1 MPSQRQAKRAR
12 REAKLTRHEQ
22 AAATRQEAFARGQRH
37 GCLFC
42 RGSDGGFTSC
52 EHILPESLGN
62 DSWTLPAGVVC
73 DRCNNTRL
81 SKLDQAL
88 VNYPGLALMRAVRGV
103 RSKSGKLATAQFDN
117 ATVVRADEDVVTVDS
132 PSSRVHEEIPGGFKL
147 RERL

>member
-1 MPSQRQAKRAR
+1 VLVLPRERRRFHKLRAHP
-12 REAKLTRHEQ
+12 AGK
-22 AAATRQEAFARGQRH
+22 
-37 GCLFC
+37 
-42 RGSDGGFTSC
+42 
-52 EHILPESLGN
+52 PGN

-147 RERL
+147 KLNLRRSNFGERQWELVARCLLKAGLEMR